1 MILEQKSTIRTD
13 VENLF
18 LREMVEQ
25 DRNFLF
31 LGENDDSII
40 DEMVDETINSKSLF
54 EESLISEENIEDEDL
69 FNDTYYEKYGI

>member
-69 FNDTYYEKYGI
+69 FNDTYYERYGI

>member
-40 DEMVDETINSKSLF
+40 DEMVNETINSKSLL

-69 FNDTYYEKYGI
+69 FNDTYYERYGI